1 VRGNAE
7 NTGGGIGAGE
17 VECAAHDRERQPP
30 IGLLLQ
36 ASALRVRSKAFF
48 WSPPD
53 GRHFHNIEP
62 YYGTGV
68 RAAVRP
74 PDRRR
79 GAR

>member
-1 VRGNAE
+1 VRGNVE

-17 VECAAHDRERQPP
+17 VQCAAHDRERQPP
-30 IGLLLQ
+30 IGLLQ
-36 ASALRVRSKAFF
+36 ASAFF

-68 RAAVRP
+68 RVGVRP